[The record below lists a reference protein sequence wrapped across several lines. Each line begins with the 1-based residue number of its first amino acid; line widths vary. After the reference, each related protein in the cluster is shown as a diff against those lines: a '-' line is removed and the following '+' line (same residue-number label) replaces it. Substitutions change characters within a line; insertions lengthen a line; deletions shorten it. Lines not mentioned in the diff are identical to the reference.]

1 MRPRSLKG
9 KLLLTV
15 SVLVIGSGLLIA
27 LLVTRRY
34 SESLLEVATRQAEHL
49 AHALA
54 LEAGDKDFTNDLA
67 SLRNLLDYHRS
78 IHPDVGYIFVV
89 RDDQVLSHTFSG
101 AFPFELIKANAPEVE
116 DHVHIQK
123 VESAQGEH
131 FIDIAWPISSQKA
144 SVLRLG
150 LSEKP
155 YRKQVSRL
163 GIQMILLTFGI
174 LILGMGASFIFI
186 RRVMKPLGALA
197 EAAERVN
204 EENMDIIVDIAGSDE
219 VATLATSFSQMV
231 SRLKE
236 YTQSLEHNA
245 KELDRAHRQ
254 TRSSLSIVQEIGMQ
268 TTLREVASY
277 LILKFQKIVA
287 CREILLLIF
296 SRDKETLFLFSQ
308 NTQQVL
314 NRESIASDF
323 IGVTGVSEI
332 TSCNITD
339 CKSPALSAHLPWAHR
354 LTVFPIHHE
363 NEYLGSLLVACPENC
378 RCIAKELE
386 VIDLI
391 LKQTSGAIKR
401 AALHEEEICN
411 LQNRLEL
418 STEYNGIVGKDP
430 MMQTI
435 YKLIEDIAPTDAT
448 VLIEG
453 ESGTGKELVAR
464 AIHRKSP
471 RQNMPFIVI
480 NCSAY
485 PSTLLESELFG
496 HEKGAFTGA
505 IRQKIGRFELADGGT
520 IFLDEVGEIP
530 ASAQIKLLRVL
541 QNRKFERLGGEQTL
555 SVNVRIVSAT
565 NKNLLQEVKNG
576 RFREDLFYRLKVIPI
591 LLPPLRNRV
600 NDIPLLARHFL
611 HRFSAEQKKALRDF
625 DSESIRMLMNYPWP
639 GNVRELE
646 NSIEHAVVL
655 AKGETIEV
663 PDLPFCIR
671 NTDHHQAMMVTT
683 AATAESASG
692 NMLMENEAKLLREAL
707 EASGWNKKA
716 AARCLGISR
725 STLYEKIKKYRIS
738 PTIH

>member
-1 MRPRSLKG
+1 
-9 KLLLTV
+9 
-15 SVLVIGSGLLIA
+15 
-27 LLVTRRY
+27 
-34 SESLLEVATRQAEHL
+34 
-49 AHALA
+49 
-54 LEAGDKDFTNDLA
+54 
-67 SLRNLLDYHRS
+67 
-78 IHPDVGYIFVV
+78 
-89 RDDQVLSHTFSG
+89 
-101 AFPFELIKANAPEVE
+101 
-116 DHVHIQK
+116 
-123 VESAQGEH
+123 
-131 FIDIAWPISSQKA
+131 
-144 SVLRLG
+144 
-150 LSEKP
+150 
-155 YRKQVSRL
+155 
-163 GIQMILLTFGI
+163 
-174 LILGMGASFIFI
+174 
-186 RRVMKPLGALA
+186 
-197 EAAERVN
+197 
-204 EENMDIIVDIAGSDE
+204 
-219 VATLATSFSQMV
+219 
-231 SRLKE
+231 
-236 YTQSLEHNA
+236 
-245 KELDRAHRQ
+245 
-254 TRSSLSIVQEIGMQ
+254 
-268 TTLREVASY
+268 
-277 LILKFQKIVA
+277 
-287 CREILLLIF
+287 
-296 SRDKETLFLFSQ
+296 
-308 NTQQVL
+308 
-314 NRESIASDF
+314 
-323 IGVTGVSEI
+323 
-332 TSCNITD
+332 
-339 CKSPALSAHLPWAHR
+339 LPWAHR
-354 LTVFPIHHE
+354 LTVFPINHE

-378 RCIAKELE
+378 RCITKELE

-391 LKQTSGAIKR
+391 LKQTSGTIKR

-411 LQNRLEL
+411 LQSRLEL
-418 STEYNGIVGKDP
+418 STEYSGIVGKDP

-453 ESGTGKELVAR
+453 ESGTGKE
-464 AIHRKSP
+464 
-471 RQNMPFIVI
+471 PFIVI

-485 PSTLLESELFG
+485 PATLLESELFG

-565 NKNLLQEVKNG
+565 NKNLLQEVKSG

-591 LLPPLRNRV
+591 LLPPLRNRA

-611 HRFSAEQKKALRDF
+611 HRFSGEQKKVLHEF

-663 PDLPFCIR
+663 SDLPSCIR
-671 NTDHHQAMMVTT
+671 NTDHQAMMVTT
-683 AATAESASG
+683 AATSESAAG